1 MRSEPL
7 KTKHD
12 QFQLVH
18 ISDLHISQEDDFDRS
33 VILDPLIRRT
43 REDLKKGFTPE
54 IVVVTGDIAF
64 SGKKEEYEIAKT
76 FFDRL
81 LEGLGLSDDRL
92 FIVPGNHDVDRKRYR
107 PKDVPAYDNMRELN
121 EELENSD
128 YRADLVKGM
137 TDYFRFV
144 ETHYSHLQHIS
155 DQLVPFAVVH
165 KAKCGKKIGLVG
177 LNSAWMCRR
186 SPDEKEIAIGE
197 YQIKTAID
205 MLQKAGKVDLLVNL
219 FHHPLNWLWPE
230 DRRICKAYM
239 KNAVLL
245 CGHLHD
251 PEGTFFQDLG
261 GQYYQFQAGG
271 GYLGSDSAQASRFH
285 YLTFDWG
292 TNEIKVDFRK
302 FDGTKRQW
310 CVDGETGEDG
320 AKRFPMNKDN
330 KGMPEPVVGIPEIPV
345 AYANWLDETCGYMDL
360 DRLRERGE
368 VVQVGLPEI
377 FIPLYA
383 YEPGKRPDENVIHRE
398 KDPVVDIEDLVGK
411 NRDLLIEGH
420 AGSGKTTLLKHV
432 AYCLTSQS
440 DERRQING
448 LDGFLPVLVFLKDLR
463 SLFEHPR
470 VKRDEVVTAQELLT
484 HYFGRRQN
492 VFEFETLQK
501 FVETEKVVFLLDG
514 LDELDPEHREA
525 VVNAFASL
533 RNKYQGNK
541 IVFSSRPHGLTG
553 AAVDKFGKNHVKI
566 LPLNMPQVETFIE
579 KWFRHVF
586 SRSATVGAKTA
597 RAMISDIKDH
607 PATDRLIDNPLMLT
621 AICILY
627 HDGKEL
633 PGQRAELY
641 KKFVNSLLYR
651 RLGNPEKVHEFLIAL
666 AFRMHE
672 IGAKGVDRVFS
683 VEILQEANEK
693 QAGET
698 DKEYRR
704 RLEESFDD
712 IESKC
717 GLLRFENGQY
727 VFWHLTFQEFLAAVY
742 IVDNHMDYA
751 KAIESFWDN
760 DRYKEVIEL
769 YIGYLSIENK
779 KWANRIVGDIIS
791 VDEQAPFHK
800 WLLASRSLIDIHKQR
815 RDPAVLHNAKTRLL
829 AVTSAD
835 IASRIRVEAGE
846 ILGWL
851 GDTRDLKEFVRVSE
865 GTYHIGTGIATLK
878 AFGIGKYP
886 VTNSWFE
893 EFIDSG
899 GYMDEKYWSHE
910 GRKWLN
916 HTRATKPMLWDERKW
931 KCPNSPVVGVSWYE
945 ADAFTRWLT
954 SALDD
959 GYVYRLLDEKEW
971 EAAAAGPKGRKYPWG
986 DKWDENL
993 CNTSESRIDK
1003 TSPVGIF
1010 ANGATP
1016 EGICDMAGNVWEWT
1030 RTDYHSQRDFD
1041 DFTLDERVRR
1051 LWDEGKSAEYFSK
1064 LEEVNRELP
1073 VLRGGSWFDFQSFA
1087 RCAFRG
1093 GYFPGYRFDF
1103 IGFRCART
1111 KK

>member
-1 MRSEPL
+1 M
-7 KTKHD
+7 KAKHD
-12 QFQLVH
+12 QFQLIH
-18 ISDLHISQEDDFDRS
+18 ISDLHIRQKDDFDRS
-33 VILDPLIRRT
+33 VVLDPLIRRSK
-43 REDLKKGFTPE
+43 EDLKKGFTPE

-81 LEGLGLSDDRL
+81 LKGLGLSDDRL
-92 FIVPGNHDVDRKRYR
+92 FVVPGNHDVDRKRYR
-107 PKDVPAYDNMRELN
+107 PKDVPGYDNMRELN
-121 EELENSD
+121 EELANSD
-128 YRADLVKGM
+128 YRADLLKGM

-144 ETHYSHLQHIS
+144 ERHYSHLQDIS
-155 DQLVPFAVVH
+155 DWLVPFAMVH
-165 KAKCGKKIGLVG
+165 KAKCGKRIGLVG

-197 YQIKTAID
+197 YQIKTATD
-205 MLQKAGKVDLLVNL
+205 MLEKAGKVDLVVNL

-230 DRRICKAYM
+230 DRRICKAYI
-239 KNAVLL
+239 KNAVAL

-251 PEGTFFQDLG
+251 PEGTFFQDLD

-271 GYLGSDSAQASRFH
+271 GYLGSDSAQTSRFH
-285 YLTFDWG
+285 YITFDWG
-292 TNEIKVDFRK
+292 TNEIRVDFRK
-302 FDGTKRQW
+302 FDNTKRHW
-310 CVDGETGEDG
+310 CVDAETGEDG
-320 AKRFPMNKDN
+320 AKRFPMI
-330 KGMPEPVVGIPEIPV
+330 KGSKSISVPVVGTPEIPV
-345 AYANWLDETCGYMDL
+345 AYLNWLSETCGYMDL
-360 DRLRERGE
+360 DRLRDRGE

-383 YEPGKRPDENVIHRE
+383 SEPGKRPDENFIHRE
-398 KDPVVDIEDLVGK
+398 KDPVVDIEALIGK
-411 NRDLLIEGH
+411 SRDLLIEGH

-440 DERRQING
+440 DERKHING

-463 SLFEHPR
+463 SLFDDPR
-470 VKRDEVVTAQELLT
+470 AKKDDAVTAQEVLT
-484 HYFGRRQN
+484 HYFGRREN
-492 VFEFETLQK
+492 VFEFETLKK

-514 LDELDPEHREA
+514 LDELAPEHRQA

-553 AAVDKFGKNHVKI
+553 AAVNKFGKNHVKI
-566 LPLNMPQVETFIE
+566 LPLNMPQVETFIQ

-586 SRSATVGAKTA
+586 SRSSAVGAKTA

-641 KKFVNSLLYR
+641 KKFVNNLLYR
-651 RLGNPEKVHEFLIAL
+651 RFDNPEKVHEFLITL
-666 AFRMHE
+666 ASRMHE
-672 IGAKGVDRVFS
+672 IGTRGVDRVFA
-683 VEILQEANEK
+683 VEVLQQAYEK
-693 QAGET
+693 RAGET

-779 KWANRIVGDIIS
+779 KWANRIVADIIS
-791 VDEQAPFHK
+791 VDEQAPFHR
-800 WLLASRSLIDIHKQR
+800 WLLASRSLIDIHKER
-815 RDPAVLHNAKTRLL
+815 RDPAVLHNAKAKLL

-835 IASRIRVEAGE
+835 IAPSICVEAGE

-851 GDTRDLKEFVRVSE
+851 GDIRDLKEFALVDKGRYPLS
-865 GTYHIGTGIATLK
+865 TGVAALK
-878 AFGIGKYP
+878 PFWIGKYP

-899 GYMDEKYWSHE
+899 GYMDAKYWSPE
-910 GRKWLN
+910 GRKWLS
-916 HTRATKPMLWDERKW
+916 HTKATKPRLWDERKW

-945 ADAFTRWLT
+945 AHAFTRWLT
-954 SALDD
+954 SALGD
-959 GYVYRLLDEKEW
+959 GYVYRLPDEKEW
-971 EAAAAGPKGRKYPWG
+971 EAAAAGLTGRKYPWG
-986 DKWDENL
+986 DKWNEKL
-993 CNTSESRIDK
+993 CNTSESKIEK

-1010 ANGATP
+1010 RNGATP

-1030 RTDYHSQRDFD
+1030 RTDYHSQRILD
-1041 DFTLDERVRR
+1041 DFALE
-1051 LWDEGKSAEYFSK
+1051 EGK
-1064 LEEVNRELP
+1064 RELS
-1073 VLRGGSWFDFQSFA
+1073 VLRGGSWFNYQDFA
-1087 RCAFRG
+1087 RCTGRFWFG
-1093 GYFPGYRFDF
+1093 PGDRLSG

>member
-1 MRSEPL
+1 L
-7 KTKHD
+7 KAKHD
-12 QFQLVH
+12 QFQLIH

-33 VILDPLIRRT
+33 VVLDPLIGRT
-43 REDLKKGFTPE
+43 KEDLKKGFTPE

-64 SGKKEEYEIAKT
+64 SGKKEEYEMAKT
-76 FFDRL
+76 FFDHL
-81 LEGLGLSDDRL
+81 LECLGLSDDRL

-121 EELENSD
+121 TELAD
-128 YRADLVKGM
+128 YRLDLFKGM
-137 TDYFRFV
+137 TDYFWFI
-144 ETHYSHLQHIS
+144 ETHYSHLQNIS
-155 DQLVPFAVVH
+155 GWLVPFVTVH
-165 KAKCGKKIGLVG
+165 KAKCGKRIGLVG

-186 SPDEKEIAIGE
+186 SPDERDIAIGE
-197 YQIKTAID
+197 YQIKSATQALETA
-205 MLQKAGKVDLLVNL
+205 GEVDLVINL

-230 DRRICKAYM
+230 DRRICRAHM

-245 CGHLHD
+245 CGHLHAPD
-251 PEGTFFQDLG
+251 GGFFHDLD

-271 GYLGSDSAQASRFH
+271 GYLGSDSPQASRFH

-292 TNEIKVDFRK
+292 TNEIRVDFRK
-302 FDGTKRQW
+302 FDNAKRQW
-310 CVDGETGEDG
+310 CVDAETGEDG
-320 AKRFPMNKDN
+320 AKRFPMI
-330 KGMPEPVVGIPEIPV
+330 KGSKSILEPVVGTPEIPV
-345 AYANWLDETCGYMDL
+345 AYLNWLSETCGYMDL

-383 YEPGKRPDENVIHRE
+383 HEPGKRLDENVIHRE

-411 NRDLLIEGH
+411 SRDLLIEGH

-463 SLFEHPR
+463 SLFDNPL
-470 VKRDEVVTAQELLT
+470 VKKDEVVTAQELLT
-484 HYFGRRQN
+484 HYFGRREN
-492 VFEFETLQK
+492 VFEFETLTK
-501 FVETEKVVFLLDG
+501 FVETERVVFLLDG
-514 LDELDPEHREA
+514 LDELDREHREA

-533 RNKYQGNK
+533 HNKYGGNK

-586 SRSATVGAKTA
+586 SRSSAVGVKTA

-641 KKFVNSLLYR
+641 KKFVNNLLYR
-651 RLGNPEKVHEFLIAL
+651 RFDNPEKVHEFLITL
-666 AFRMHE
+666 AFRMHK
-672 IGAKGVDRVFS
+672 IGAKGVDRVFA
-683 VEILQEANEK
+683 VEVLQQVHEK
-693 QAGET
+693 QAGQT

-717 GLLRFENGQY
+717 GLLRFEDGQY
-727 VFWHLTFQEFLAAVY
+727 LFWHLTFQEFLAAVY

-751 KAIESFWDN
+751 KAIESFWDD

-779 KWANRIVGDIIS
+779 KWANRIVDNIIS

-800 WLLASRSLIDIHKQR
+800 WLLASRSLIDIHKER
-815 RDPAVLHNAKTRLL
+815 RDPVVLQNAKARLL
-829 AVTSAD
+829 AATSAD
-835 IASRIRVEAGE
+835 IAPSIRVEAGE

-851 GDTRDLKEFVRVSE
+851 GDTRDLTEFVRVSE
-865 GTYHIGTGIATLK
+865 GTYQSDTGIAPLK

-899 GYMDEKYWSHE
+899 GYMDEKYWSPE
-910 GRKWLN
+910 GRKWFN
-916 HTRATKPMLWDERKW
+916 HTRATKPRLWDERTW

-954 SALDD
+954 STLDD
-959 GYVYRLLDEKEW
+959 GYLYRLPDEKEW
-971 EAAAAGPKGRKYPWG
+971 EAAAVGLTGRKYPWG
-986 DKWDENL
+986 EQWNENL
-993 CNTSESRIDK
+993 CNTSESKIGK

-1010 ANGATP
+1010 PNGATP

-1030 RTDYHSQRDFD
+1030 RTDYHSQRILD
-1041 DFTLDERVRR
+1041 DFPFDERLQRFLEER
-1051 LWDEGKSAEYFSK
+1051 K
-1064 LEEVNRELP
+1064 LEEYLSILEEQDRQLP
-1073 VLRGGSWFDFQSFA
+1073 VLRGGSWYYNQSYA
-1087 RCAFRG
+1087 RCA
-1093 GYFPGYRFDF
+1093 YR
-1103 IGFRCART
+1103 
-1111 KK
+1111 